1 MRKLIASDVFAA
13 LRVVS
18 AIEKKQDIETTIKDL
33 VKNAENETKADG
45 DDKTAKERNDDFIVR
60 VGVSGVFKIIEI
72 ATEARVEG
80 RVYEFLAGPFEMP
93 PADVQ
98 NMPLPDFVEN
108 VTRLTKEND
117 LSSFLPLF
125 ANSRK
130 ICDRLDR
137 SPLS

>member
-18 AIEKKQDIETTIKDL
+18 AIEKKQGIETTIKDL

-45 DDKTAKERNDDFIVR
+45 DDKTAKERNDDFMVR

-80 RVYEFLAGPFEMP
+80 RVYEFLAGPFEMT

-117 LSSFLPLF
+117 LSSFF
-125 ANSRK
+125 TSVRK
-130 ICDRLDR
+130 LAQNM
-137 SPLS
+137 

>member
-80 RVYEFLAGPFEMP
+80 RVYEFLAGPFEMT
-93 PADVQ
+93 PANVQ

-117 LSSFLPLF
+117 LSSFF
-125 ANSRK
+125 TSVRK
-130 ICDRLDR
+130 LAQNM
-137 SPLS
+137 

>member
-18 AIEKKQDIETTIKDL
+18 AIEKKQGIETTIKDL

-80 RVYEFLAGPFEMP
+80 RVYEFLAGPFEMTQ
-93 PADVQ
+93 ADVQ

-117 LSSFLPLF
+117 LSSFF
-125 ANSRK
+125 TSVRK
-130 ICDRLDR
+130 LAQNM
-137 SPLS
+137 

>member
-18 AIEKKQDIETTIKDL
+18 AIEKKQGIETTIKDL
-33 VKNAENETKADG
+33 VKNAEKETKDDG

-80 RVYEFLAGPFEMP
+80 RVYEFLAGPFEMT

-117 LSSFLPLF
+117 LSSFF
-125 ANSRK
+125 TSVRK
-130 ICDRLDR
+130 LAQNM
-137 SPLS
+137 

>member
-18 AIEKKQDIETTIKDL
+18 AIEKKQGIETTIKDL

-45 DDKTAKERNDDFIVR
+45 DEKTAKERNDDFIVR

-80 RVYEFLAGPFEMP
+80 RVYEFLAGPFEMT

-117 LSSFLPLF
+117 LSSFF
-125 ANSRK
+125 TSVRK
-130 ICDRLDR
+130 LAQNM
-137 SPLS
+137 

>member
-18 AIEKKQDIETTIKDL
+18 AIEKKQGIETTIKDL

-45 DDKTAKERNDDFIVR
+45 DDKTAGERNDDFIVR

-80 RVYEFLAGPFEMP
+80 RVYEFLAGPFEMA

-98 NMPLPDFVEN
+98 NMPLPNFVEN

-117 LSSFLPLF
+117 LSSFF
-125 ANSRK
+125 TSVRK
-130 ICDRLDR
+130 LAQNM
-137 SPLS
+137 

>member
-80 RVYEFLAGPFEMP
+80 RVYELLAGPFEMP

-117 LSSFLPLF
+117 LSSFF
-125 ANSRK
+125 TSVRK
-130 ICDRLDR
+130 LAQNM
-137 SPLS
+137 

>member
-18 AIEKKQDIETTIKDL
+18 AIEKKQGIETTIKDL

-80 RVYEFLAGPFEMP
+80 RVYEFLAGPFEMT

-117 LSSFLPLF
+117 LSYFFTSV
-125 ANSRK
+125 RK
-130 ICDRLDR
+130 LAQNM
-137 SPLS
+137 

>member
-1 MRKLIASDVFAA
+1 MRKLIASDIFAA

-18 AIEKKQDIETTIKDL
+18 AIEKKQGIETTIKDL

-80 RVYEFLAGPFEMP
+80 LVYEFLAGPFEMT

-117 LSSFLPLF
+117 LSSFF
-125 ANSRK
+125 TSVRK
-130 ICDRLDR
+130 LAQNM
-137 SPLS
+137 

>member
-18 AIEKKQDIETTIKDL
+18 AIEKRQGIETTIKDL

-45 DDKTAKERNDDFIVR
+45 DDKTAEERNDDFIVR

-80 RVYEFLAGPFEMP
+80 RVYEFLAGPFEMT

-117 LSSFLPLF
+117 LSSFF
-125 ANSRK
+125 TSVRK
-130 ICDRLDR
+130 LAQNM
-137 SPLS
+137 

>member
-18 AIEKKQDIETTIKDL
+18 AIEKKQGIETTIKDL

-80 RVYEFLAGPFEMP
+80 RVYEFLAGPFEMT

-98 NMPLPDFVEN
+98 NMPLPGFVEN

-117 LSSFLPLF
+117 LSSFF
-125 ANSRK
+125 TSVRK
-130 ICDRLDR
+130 LAQNM
-137 SPLS
+137 

>member
-18 AIEKKQDIETTIKDL
+18 AIEKKQGIETTIKDL

-60 VGVSGVFKIIEI
+60 DGVSGVFKIIEI

-80 RVYEFLAGPFEMP
+80 RVYEFLAGPFEMT
-93 PADVQ
+93 PADIQ

-117 LSSFLPLF
+117 LSSFVT
-125 ANSRK
+125 SVRK
-130 ICDRLDR
+130 LAQNM
-137 SPLS
+137 

>member
-18 AIEKKQDIETTIKDL
+18 AIEKKQGIETTIKDL

-80 RVYEFLAGPFEMP
+80 RVYEFLAGPFEMT

-108 VTRLTKEND
+108 VTRLTNEND
-117 LSSFLPLF
+117 LSSFF
-125 ANSRK
+125 TSVRK
-130 ICDRLDR
+130 LAQNM
-137 SPLS
+137 

>member
-18 AIEKKQDIETTIKDL
+18 AIEKKQGIETTIKDL
-33 VKNAENETKADG
+33 VKNAEKETKDDG

-60 VGVSGVFKIIEI
+60 VGVSGVFEIIEI

-80 RVYEFLAGPFEMP
+80 RVYEFLAGPFEMT

-117 LSSFLPLF
+117 LSSFF
-125 ANSRK
+125 TSVRK
-130 ICDRLDR
+130 LAQNM
-137 SPLS
+137 

>member
-1 MRKLIASDVFAA
+1 MRKLIASDIFAA

-18 AIEKKQDIETTIKDL
+18 AIEKKQGIETTIKDL
-33 VKNAENETKADG
+33 VKNAEKETKDDG
-45 DDKTAKERNDDFIVR
+45 DDKTAKERNDDFVVR

-80 RVYEFLAGPFEMP
+80 RVYEFLAGPFEMT

-117 LSSFLPLF
+117 LSSFF
-125 ANSRK
+125 TSVRK
-130 ICDRLDR
+130 LAQNM
-137 SPLS
+137 

>member
-18 AIEKKQDIETTIKDL
+18 AIEKKQGIETTIKDL

-45 DDKTAKERNDDFIVR
+45 DDKKAKERNDDFIVR

-80 RVYEFLAGPFEMP
+80 RVYEFLAGPFEMT

-117 LSSFLPLF
+117 LSSFF
-125 ANSRK
+125 TSVRK
-130 ICDRLDR
+130 LAQNM
-137 SPLS
+137 

>member
-33 VKNAENETKADG
+33 VKYAENETKADG

-80 RVYEFLAGPFEMP
+80 RVYEFLAGPFEMT

-117 LSSFLPLF
+117 LSSFF
-125 ANSRK
+125 TSVRK
-130 ICDRLDR
+130 LAQNM
-137 SPLS
+137 

>member
-18 AIEKKQDIETTIKDL
+18 AIEKKQGIETTIKDL
-33 VKNAENETKADG
+33 VKNAENETKDDG
-45 DDKTAKERNDDFIVR
+45 DDKKAKERNDDFIVR

-80 RVYEFLAGPFEMP
+80 RVYEFLAGPFEMT

-108 VTRLTKEND
+108 VTRLTKPREQFSGLRNRER
-117 LSSFLPLF
+117 FRG
-125 ANSRK
+125 SR
-130 ICDRLDR
+130 RNV
-137 SPLS
+137 

>member
-1 MRKLIASDVFAA
+1 MRKLIAADVFAA

-18 AIEKKQDIETTIKDL
+18 AIEKKQGIETTIKDL
-33 VKNAENETKADG
+33 VKNAENETKDDG
-45 DDKTAKERNDDFIVR
+45 GDKTAKERNDDFIVR

-80 RVYEFLAGPFEMP
+80 RVYEFLAGPFEMT

-117 LSSFLPLF
+117 LSSFF
-125 ANSRK
+125 TSVRK
-130 ICDRLDR
+130 LAQNM
-137 SPLS
+137 

>member
-18 AIEKKQDIETTIKDL
+18 AIEKKQGIETTIKDL

-45 DDKTAKERNDDFIVR
+45 DDKTAKEHNDDFIVR

-80 RVYEFLAGPFEMP
+80 RVYEFLAGPFEMT

-117 LSSFLPLF
+117 LSSFF
-125 ANSRK
+125 TSVRK
-130 ICDRLDR
+130 LAQNM
-137 SPLS
+137 

>member
-18 AIEKKQDIETTIKDL
+18 AIEKKQGIETTIKDL

-80 RVYEFLAGPFEMP
+80 RVYEFLAGPFEMT

-98 NMPLPDFVEN
+98 NMPLPDFVEK

-117 LSSFLPLF
+117 LSSFF
-125 ANSRK
+125 TSVRK
-130 ICDRLDR
+130 LAQNM
-137 SPLS
+137 

>member
-1 MRKLIASDVFAA
+1 M
-13 LRVVS
+13 
-18 AIEKKQDIETTIKDL
+18 
-33 VKNAENETKADG
+33 ETKDDG

-72 ATEARVEG
+72 ATEARGEG
-80 RVYEFLAGPFEMP
+80 RVYEFLAGPFEMS

-117 LSSFLPLF
+117 LSSFF
-125 ANSRK
+125 TSVRK
-130 ICDRLDR
+130 LAQNM
-137 SPLS
+137 

>member
-18 AIEKKQDIETTIKDL
+18 VIEKKQGIETTIKDL

-45 DDKTAKERNDDFIVR
+45 DDKTAKERNDDFIVS

-80 RVYEFLAGPFEMP
+80 RVYEFLAGPFEMT

-117 LSSFLPLF
+117 LSSFF
-125 ANSRK
+125 TSVRK
-130 ICDRLDR
+130 LAQNM
-137 SPLS
+137 

>member
-18 AIEKKQDIETTIKDL
+18 AIEKKQGIEKNIKDL

-45 DDKTAKERNDDFIVR
+45 DDKTAKERNDDVIVR
-60 VGVSGVFKIIEI
+60 IGVSGVFNIFEF
-72 ATEARVEG
+72 ATEAGGEG
-80 RVYEFLAGPFEMP
+80 RVYEFLAGPFEMT

-117 LSSFLPLF
+117 LSSFF
-125 ANSRK
+125 TSVRK
-130 ICDRLDR
+130 LAQNM
-137 SPLS
+137 

>member
-1 MRKLIASDVFAA
+1 MRKLIASDIFAA

-18 AIEKKQDIETTIKDL
+18 AIEKKQGIETTIKDL

-72 ATEARVEG
+72 ATEAHVEG
-80 RVYEFLAGPFEMP
+80 RVYEFLAGPFEMT

-117 LSSFLPLF
+117 LSSFF
-125 ANSRK
+125 TSVRK
-130 ICDRLDR
+130 LAQNM
-137 SPLS
+137 

>member
-18 AIEKKQDIETTIKDL
+18 AIEKKQGIETTIKDL

-80 RVYEFLAGPFEMP
+80 LVYEFLAGPFEMT

-117 LSSFLPLF
+117 LSSFF
-125 ANSRK
+125 TSARK
-130 ICDRLDR
+130 LAQNM
-137 SPLS
+137 

>member
-18 AIEKKQDIETTIKDL
+18 AIEKKQGIETTIKDL
-33 VKNAENETKADG
+33 VKNAENETNADG

-80 RVYEFLAGPFEMP
+80 RVYEFLAGPFEMT

-117 LSSFLPLF
+117 LSSFF
-125 ANSRK
+125 TSVRK
-130 ICDRLDR
+130 LAQNM
-137 SPLS
+137 

>member
-18 AIEKKQDIETTIKDL
+18 AIEKKQGIETTIKDL

-45 DDKTAKERNDDFIVR
+45 DDKTAKERNDDFIVS

-80 RVYEFLAGPFEMP
+80 RVYEFLAGPFEMT

-117 LSSFLPLF
+117 LSSFF
-125 ANSRK
+125 TSVRK
-130 ICDRLDR
+130 LAQNM
-137 SPLS
+137 

>member
-18 AIEKKQDIETTIKDL
+18 AIEKKQGIETTIKDL
-33 VKNAENETKADG
+33 VKNAENETKDDG

-80 RVYEFLAGPFEMP
+80 RVYEFLAGPFEMTP
-93 PADVQ
+93 EDVQ

-117 LSSFLPLF
+117 LSSFF
-125 ANSRK
+125 TSVRK
-130 ICDRLDR
+130 LAQNM
-137 SPLS
+137 

>member
-18 AIEKKQDIETTIKDL
+18 AIEKKQGIETTIKDL

-60 VGVSGVFKIIEI
+60 VGVSGVFIFFEL

-80 RVYEFLAGPFEMP
+80 RVYEFLAGPFEMT

-117 LSSFLPLF
+117 LSSFF
-125 ANSRK
+125 TSVRK
-130 ICDRLDR
+130 LAQNM
-137 SPLS
+137 

>member
-1 MRKLIASDVFAA
+1 MRKLIASDAFAA

-18 AIEKKQDIETTIKDL
+18 AIEKKQGIETTIKDL
-33 VKNAENETKADG
+33 VKNAEKETKDDG

-80 RVYEFLAGPFEMP
+80 RVYEFLAGPFEMT

-117 LSSFLPLF
+117 LSSFF
-125 ANSRK
+125 TSVRK
-130 ICDRLDR
+130 LAQNM
-137 SPLS
+137 

>member
-1 MRKLIASDVFAA
+1 MRRLIASDVFAA

-18 AIEKKQDIETTIKDL
+18 AIEKKQGIETTIKDL
-33 VKNAENETKADG
+33 VKNAEKETKDDG

-80 RVYEFLAGPFEMP
+80 RVYEFLAGPFEMT

-108 VTRLTKEND
+108 VTRLTKENN
-117 LSSFLPLF
+117 LSSFF
-125 ANSRK
+125 TSVRK
-130 ICDRLDR
+130 LAQNM
-137 SPLS
+137 

>member
-18 AIEKKQDIETTIKDL
+18 AIEKKQGIETTIKDL

-80 RVYEFLAGPFEMP
+80 RVYEFLAGPFEMT

-108 VTRLTKEND
+108 VTHLTKEND
-117 LSSFLPLF
+117 LSSFF
-125 ANSRK
+125 TSVRK
-130 ICDRLDR
+130 LAQNM
-137 SPLS
+137 

>member
-72 ATEARVEG
+72 ATETRVEG
-80 RVYEFLAGPFEMP
+80 RVYELLAGPFEMT

-117 LSSFLPLF
+117 LSSFF
-125 ANSRK
+125 TSVRK
-130 ICDRLDR
+130 LAQNM
-137 SPLS
+137 

>member
-18 AIEKKQDIETTIKDL
+18 AIEKKQGIETTIKDL
-33 VKNAENETKADG
+33 VKNAENETKDDG

-80 RVYEFLAGPFEMP
+80 RVYEFLAGPFEMT

-117 LSSFLPLF
+117 LSSFF
-125 ANSRK
+125 TSARK
-130 ICDRLDR
+130 LAQNM
-137 SPLS
+137 

>member
-18 AIEKKQDIETTIKDL
+18 AIEKKQGIETTIKDL
-33 VKNAENETKADG
+33 VKSAENETKADG
-45 DDKTAKERNDDFIVR
+45 DDKTAKERNDDFVVR

-80 RVYEFLAGPFEMP
+80 RVYEFLAGPFEMT

-117 LSSFLPLF
+117 LSSFF
-125 ANSRK
+125 TSVRK
-130 ICDRLDR
+130 LAQNM
-137 SPLS
+137 

>member
-18 AIEKKQDIETTIKDL
+18 AIEKKQGIETTIKDL

-45 DDKTAKERNDDFIVR
+45 DDKTAKERNDDFIVS

-80 RVYEFLAGPFEMP
+80 CVYEFLAGPFEMT

-117 LSSFLPLF
+117 LSSFF
-125 ANSRK
+125 TSVRK
-130 ICDRLDR
+130 LAQNM
-137 SPLS
+137 

>member
-18 AIEKKQDIETTIKDL
+18 AIEKKQGIETTIKDL

-80 RVYEFLAGPFEMP
+80 RVYEFLAGPFEMT

-108 VTRLTKEND
+108 VTRLPKEND
-117 LSSFLPLF
+117 LSSFF
-125 ANSRK
+125 TSVRK
-130 ICDRLDR
+130 LAQNM
-137 SPLS
+137 

>member
-18 AIEKKQDIETTIKDL
+18 AIEKKQGIETTIKDL

-60 VGVSGVFKIIEI
+60 VGVSGAFKIIEI

-80 RVYEFLAGPFEMP
+80 RVYEFLAGPFEMT

-117 LSSFLPLF
+117 LSSFF
-125 ANSRK
+125 TSVRK
-130 ICDRLDR
+130 LAQNM
-137 SPLS
+137 

>member
-45 DDKTAKERNDDFIVR
+45 DDKTAGERNDDFIVR
-60 VGVSGVFKIIEI
+60 VGVSGIFKIIEI

-80 RVYEFLAGPFEMP
+80 RVYEFLAGPFEMT

-117 LSSFLPLF
+117 LSSFF
-125 ANSRK
+125 TSVRK
-130 ICDRLDR
+130 LAQNM
-137 SPLS
+137 